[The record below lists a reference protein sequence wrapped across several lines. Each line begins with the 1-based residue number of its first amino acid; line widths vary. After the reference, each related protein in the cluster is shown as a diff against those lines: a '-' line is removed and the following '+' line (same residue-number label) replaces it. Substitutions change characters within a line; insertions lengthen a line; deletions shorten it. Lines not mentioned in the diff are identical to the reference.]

1 MEREF
6 TIQVSVKTPAGF
18 VAYGEYGAGKDRAQA
33 EALFAQL
40 KGTQSPDD
48 NVILFFDLVEVED
61 SLPVSFRTIGCTLDE
76 LALNCKTLAV
86 HTFRSYGLK
95 QDAG

>member
-18 VAYGEYGAGKDRAQA
+18 VAYGEYSAGKYRTQA

-40 KGTQSPDD
+40 KGTESPDD
-48 NVILFFDLVEVED
+48 NVTLCFELGEAED
-61 SLPVSFRTIGCTLDE
+61 SPPVSFRTIGCTLDE
-76 LALNCKTLAV
+76 LAMNCKTLAA